1 MDGMARDWRSLALG
15 TLAAAALVL
24 SGVVGGSGTQVQ
36 AQTAPKAAAKAAP
49 KKAPEEAQQAADD
62 DEPEELKPEAKPKRK
77 KQDPVEAQRGIE
89 AAAKLLEGGRAD
101 QAAQQLTT
109 IIGGG
114 NLPPAMMARALL
126 YRGMAYRQ
134 QQKPAQA
141 ISDISAALWV
151 KGGLS
156 PADRASAQQQRTAA
170 YQEAGL
176 TETGEPLSKKERA
189 SSGSTETASSSQSGG
204 IWGNWFGG
212 GGSSSSSSSSSSQ
225 TVQPKPETAPFA
237 TTVKAAPAEPRPST
251 SSWSSGTEVRSAP
264 TQTQA
269 AQREAMETAALSQ
282 TREATT
288 REAATREAATIEPTR
303 PEGRFSV
310 QVAMVRSQ
318 NEAATLAAKIKR
330 NYAAAFPSREPEIDE
345 TVVGNMGTFYRVRVG
360 PFATQNEGQQ
370 ACAKL
375 KGSGLDCMVVTE

>member
-24 SGVVGGSGTQVQ
+24 SGVLGAQAQ
-36 AQTAPKAAAKAAP
+36 AQTAPKAAKAAP

-62 DEPEELKPEAKPKRK
+62 DEPEELKPETKPKRK

-89 AAAKLLEGGRAD
+89 AAVKLIEGGRVD
-101 QAAQQLTT
+101 QAVQSLTN
-109 IIGGG
+109 IIAGG
-114 NLPPAMMARALL
+114 NLPPASMARALL

-134 QQKPAQA
+134 QQKSAQA

-156 PADRASAQQQRTAA
+156 PSDRASAQQQRTAA

-176 TETGEPLSKKERA
+176 TES
-189 SSGSTETASSSQSGG
+189 
-204 IWGNWFGG
+204 G
-212 GGSSSSSSSSSSQ
+212 GGSSSSSSSASSQ
-225 TVQPKPETAPFA
+225 TVQPKPETPAPFA

-264 TQTQA
+264 TQSQA
-269 AQREAMETAALSQ
+269 VETAALSPV
-282 TREATT
+282 REPV
-288 REAATREAATIEPTR
+288 RERETAPLAATR
-303 PEGRFSV
+303 PEGRFTV

-318 NEAATLAAKIKR
+318 NEAATLAAKVKR
-330 NYAAAFPSREPEIDE
+330 DYAAAFPSREPEIDQ

>member
-15 TLAAAALVL
+15 TLAAAVLAL
-24 SGVVGGSGTQVQ
+24 SGVVVAQ
-36 AQTAPKAAAKAAP
+36 AQNSPSSPKAAKAAP

-89 AAAKLLEGGRAD
+89 AAAKLIEGGRAE
-101 QAAQQLTT
+101 QAVQSLTN
-109 IIGGG
+109 IIAGG
-114 NLPPAMMARALL
+114 NLPPASMARALL

-170 YQEAGL
+170 YHEAGL
-176 TETGEPLSKKERA
+176 TETGEALPRKERA
-189 SSGSTETASSSQSGG
+189 STGSTGTETAGSSESGG
-204 IWGNWFGG
+204 FWGNWFGG
-212 GGSSSSSSSSSSQ
+212 GGSSSSSSQ
-225 TVQPKPETAPFA
+225 TVQPKPDTAPFA

-264 TQTQA
+264 AQTQA
-269 AQREAMETAALSQ
+269 ARTEAVETSALSPVRERETATLA
-282 TREATT
+282 
-288 REAATREAATIEPTR
+288 PTR

-310 QVAMVRSQ
+310 QLAMVRSQ
-318 NEAATLAAKIKR
+318 NEATTLAAKIR
-330 NYAAAFPSREPEIDE
+330 RDYAAAFPSREPEIDQ
-345 TVVGNMGTFYRVRVG
+345 TVVGNMGSFYRVRVG

>member
-15 TLAAAALVL
+15 TLAAAVLVL
-24 SGVVGGSGTQVQ
+24 SGVVVAQ
-36 AQTAPKAAAKAAP
+36 AQTPSSAKAAKAAP

-89 AAAKLLEGGRAD
+89 AAAKLIEGGRAE
-101 QAAQQLTT
+101 QAAQSLTN

-156 PADRASAQQQRTAA
+156 PADRSSAQQQRTAA

-176 TETGEPLSKKERA
+176 TESGEPLPKRERA
-189 SSGSTETASSSQSGG
+189 ATGSTSTETASSSQSGG
-204 IWGNWFGG
+204 GWGNWFGG
-212 GGSSSSSSSSSSQ
+212 GGSSSSSSQ

-237 TTVKAAPAEPRPST
+237 ATVKAAPAEPRSST

-264 TQTQA
+264 AQTQA
-269 AQREAMETAALSQ
+269 ARTEETSALSPVRERETATLA
-282 TREATT
+282 
-288 REAATREAATIEPTR
+288 PTR

-310 QVAMVRSQ
+310 QLAMVRSQ

-330 NYAAAFPSREPEIDE
+330 DYAAAFPSREPEIDQ

-360 PFATQNEGQQ
+360 PFATPNEGQQ